1 MLAPRILE
9 QLCTMVA
16 SVMSLVLVSLP
27 SPISTVYFH
36 ISFGWNRLPSK
47 LLLLECLSQGLLQGG
62 TQSKT

>member
-47 LLLLECLSQGLLQGG
+47 LLLECLSQGLLQGG